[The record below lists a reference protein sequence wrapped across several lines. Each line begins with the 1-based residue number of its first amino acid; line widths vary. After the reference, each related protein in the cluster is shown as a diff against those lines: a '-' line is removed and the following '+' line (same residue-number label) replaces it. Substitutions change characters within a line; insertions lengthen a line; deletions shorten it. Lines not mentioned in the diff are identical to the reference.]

1 MTSATSVD
9 VHAYYRQIT
18 DVDIAQV
25 ARELLA
31 GRVTGEARD
40 TLQCDCPNHQSQS
53 HRSLHIMLDKQGW
66 YCFGCGVGGDVL
78 QLVEFIQRGQVTR
91 GQSGRMPESHRQA
104 RDFLASRAG
113 MPSLSKLA
121 LGGSEDAEQAH
132 ALTLRVREALTELAE
147 FYHQRLLATP
157 DVLAWFRNKYGISDE
172 TAARLKI
179 GFAVNTEPSVIRA
192 LMDGPGAFTK
202 RELAASSAF
211 RPTAQDGLIPFF
223 DGRIVFPYWSRGRVA
238 FMIGRQTPWTPD
250 QSWERAK
257 YKKLAVQNDRDCSHV
272 APCIRN
278 DLLFNEDMLLT
289 RPERVILTE
298 GVTDCISLMEHG
310 FPTVSPVTVQIREAD
325 WGRLLPK
332 LAGVKTV
339 YICQDNEVSEAG
351 MNGAMRTARTL
362 ADHGI
367 LTRLA
372 VLPLGEKQQN
382 ARCELRERFG
392 VEGSVTPRELA
403 ILLAGKDQDEIQQA
417 QALLGDAKIDVNEY
431 FAAGR
436 TAADF
441 EGILAAAQTPL
452 ELAISKLSTE
462 IPDAELSRL
471 LNPILS
477 EVGRLDPIQRDG
489 HFRLIQS
496 RFGKVRMPVATLRK
510 QLKVVEMAR
519 PVKKPGSSG
528 NGIFS
533 PAAAAEAG
541 GGPEPPSLRS
551 IQVNN
556 RQLREIITDAWAAI
570 HAINDAKGPDGTER
584 PFLFQNGGALVRIA
598 GTGAQTRIEALGD
611 TAMYGILAR
620 SANWHNVTEE
630 AVTAAPPS
638 RDTARD
644 MLVNP
649 DPGLPPLDSVVRTP
663 TFGKDATLITAPGY
677 HRTDALWM
685 FPDDSLK
692 IPEVPKSPTR
702 DQIGCARALLADE
715 LLVDFPFVRDSDRAH
730 AIAAILLPFLR
741 RMIAGLAPIHLI
753 EAPTQGSGKGLL
765 ASLISVVSTGLAAE
779 GRTVPENEDEVRKM
793 ITAELVTGRPIIL
806 LDNLSEKRV
815 LDSPALASVVTVPYW
830 TDRLLGESEML
841 HLRNNALWLMT
852 GNNPRLSAELSRRC
866 IRLRIDPRID
876 MPWLRGGF
884 RHPLITE
891 WAQANRSALVHAAL
905 TLIQAWIAA
914 GRPMHETRLG
924 SFEKWSEVMGGVL
937 DVAGIPGFL
946 ANLNELYEA
955 SDGDGQLWREFT
967 GAWWDTFRAEP
978 KKVSDLTQ
986 FCEERDLMLN
996 ARGEGSVRSQQT
1008 RLGKALATKRDR
1020 VFNGLTVKRIN
1031 QGKHKG
1037 SIFYALA
1044 RTSGPESNSLHTP
1057 DLLDLLDGDDGDV
1070 GGDLGDVAEKRPH
1083 SLGPIDPITYREN
1096 GDVGDVG
1103 DVFPASSREELSL
1116 SHSYTHSCTDTCERD
1131 THTHIRESPENVP
1144 NVPNVPMAS
1153 ATKTKQ
1159 TTSFMGTFG
1168 AEVPMTSPQ
1177 GPQRPQRPQL
1187 GGHDEVDLAK
1197 LPETAATEPP

>member
-1 MTSATSVD
+1 VTAPPVD
-9 VHAYYRQIT
+9 VHTYYRQVS
-18 DVDIAQV
+18 DVDIGEI
-25 ARELLA
+25 ARELLG
-31 GRVTGEARD
+31 GRITQESRQ
-40 TLQCDCPNHQSQS
+40 TLYCDCPNHRSQS
-53 HRSLHIMLDKQGW
+53 HRSLHVWLDKQGW
-66 YCFGCGVGGDVL
+66 FCHACGTGGDVL
-78 QLVEFIQRGQVTR
+78 QLVEFVRFGVVTR
-91 GQSGRMPESHRQA
+91 GQSGFMPDSHRQA
-104 RDFLASRAG
+104 RDFLAARVRL
-113 MPSLSKLA
+113 PPLSTLA
-121 LGGSEDAEQAH
+121 SGSSEEAEEAH
-132 ALTLRVREALTELAE
+132 QIRLRIREALTA
-147 FYHQRLLATP
+147 FADVYHRRLVGNP
-157 DVLAWFRNKYGISDE
+157 EVLAWFRGKYGICEE
-172 TAARLKI
+172 TISRLQI
-179 GFAVNTEPSVIRA
+179 GYAENGEPSVART
-192 LMDGPGAFTK
+192 LMDGPGAFTM
-202 RELAASSAF
+202 RELAAISVF
-211 RPTAQDGLIPFF
+211 RPTAQDGLVPFF
-223 DGRIVFPYWSRGRVA
+223 EGRIVFPYWSRGHVV
-238 FMIGRQTPWTPD
+238 FMIGRRTPWTPD
-250 QSWERAK
+250 HEWEKSK
-257 YKKLAVQNDRDCSHV
+257 YKKLA
-272 APCIRN
+272 IRN
-278 DLLFNEDMLLT
+278 DRNNSHVSPYIRNDVLYNEDVLLA
-289 RPERVILTE
+289 RPERVIITE

-310 FPTVSPVTVQIREAD
+310 FPVVSPVTVQIREAD
-325 WGRLLPK
+325 WERLLPK

-339 YICQDNEVSEAG
+339 YICQDNEVSETG
-351 MNGAMRTARTL
+351 MQGALKTA
-362 ADHGI
+362 GI
-367 LTRLA
+367 LAAHRIATRVA
-372 VLPLGEKQQN
+372 VLPLGDKQQA
-382 ARCELRERFG
+382 AREKLASLPG
-392 VEGSVTPRELA
+392 GSAEA
-403 ILLAGKDQDEIQQA
+403 D
-417 QALLGDAKIDVNEY
+417 ALMADAKIDVNEF
-431 FAAGR
+431 FASGR
-436 TAADF
+436 AAADF
-441 EGILAAAQTPL
+441 EAILAAAQTPL

-462 IPDAELSRL
+462 IPDADLSRL
-471 LNPILS
+471 LEPILS
-477 EVGRLDPIQRDG
+477 EVGRLNPIEQDR
-489 HFRLIQS
+489 HLRLIQT
-496 RFGKVRMPVATLRK
+496 RCGKVRMPVTTLRK
-510 QLKVVEMAR
+510 QLKVVEIAR
-519 PVKKPGSSG
+519 PRGRSG
-528 NGIFS
+528 AFGGAGL
-533 PAAAAEAG
+533 PEAEPG
-541 GGPEPPSLRS
+541 GGPESPSLRS

-556 RQLREIITDAWAAI
+556 RQLRDIIADAWTAI
-570 HAINDAKGPDGTER
+570 HTINDAKGPDGTER

-685 FPDDSLK
+685 FRDDSLK
-692 IPEVPKSPTR
+692 ISEVPTNPSR
-702 DQIGCARALLADE
+702 EQIASARALLVDE

-765 ASLISVVSTGLAAE
+765 ASLISIVSTGLAAE

-815 LDSPALASVVTVPYW
+815 LESSALASVVTVPYW

-884 RHPLITE
+884 KHPLITE
-891 WAQANRSALVHAAL
+891 WAQENRSALVHAAL

-914 GRPMHETRLG
+914 GQPLHETRLG

-946 ANLNELYEA
+946 GNLNELYEA

-967 GAWWDTFRAEP
+967 GAWWDAFRAEP

-996 ARGEGSVRSQQT
+996 VRGDGSARSQQT

-1044 RTSGPESNSLHTP
+1044 PANSPERNSPHGP
-1057 DLLDLLDGDDGDV
+1057 DLLGLLDGDVDADGGDV
-1070 GGDLGDVAEKRPH
+1070 GDLVEKRPH
-1083 SLGPIDPITYREN
+1083 SLGPIDPITCRQF

-1103 DVFPASSREELSL
+1103 DLFPASSREEISL
-1116 SHSYTHSCTDTCERD
+1116 THSCTHTCESGA
-1131 THTHIRESPENVP
+1131 HIKESPENVP
-1144 NVPNVPMAS
+1144 NVPMVPV
-1153 ATKTKQ
+1153 TETKQ
-1159 TTSFMGTFG
+1159 AASFMGTFG
-1168 AEVPMTSPQ
+1168 TDVPMTSPQ
-1177 GPQRPQRPQL
+1177 RPQPGNR
-1187 GGHDEVDLAK
+1187 DAVDLAK
-1197 LPETAATEPP
+1197 LPKTAATEPP

>member
-1 MTSATSVD
+1 VTAPPVD
-9 VHAYYRQIT
+9 VHTYYRQVT
-18 DVDIAQV
+18 DVDIGEI
-25 ARELLA
+25 ARELL
-31 GRVTGEARD
+31 GDRITQESRQ
-40 TLQCDCPNHQSQS
+40 TLFCDCPNHRSQS
-53 HRSLHIMLDKQGW
+53 HRSLHVWLDKQGW
-66 YCFGCGVGGDVL
+66 FCHACGTGGDVL
-78 QLVEFIQRGQVTR
+78 QLVEFVRFGVVTR
-91 GQSGRMPESHRQA
+91 GQSGAMPDSHRQA
-104 RDFLASRAG
+104 RDFLAVRVRL
-113 MPSLSKLA
+113 PPLSTLA
-121 LGGSEDAEQAH
+121 SGSPEQAEEAH
-132 ALTLRVREALTELAE
+132 QIRLRVREALTASAGV
-147 FYHQRLLATP
+147 YHQRLAGNP
-157 DVLAWFRNKYGISDE
+157 EVLAWFQGKYGISGE
-172 TAARLKI
+172 TIGRLQI
-179 GFAVNTEPSVIRA
+179 GYAENSEPSVART
-192 LMDGPGAFTK
+192 LMDGPGTFTP
-202 RELAASSAF
+202 RELTATSVF
-211 RPTAQDGLIPFF
+211 RPTAQDGLVPFF
-223 DGRIVFPYWSRGRVA
+223 DGRIVFPYWSRGHVV
-238 FMIGRQTPWTPD
+238 FMIGRSTPWTPD
-250 QSWERAK
+250 HEWEKSK
-257 YKKLAVQNDRDCSHV
+257 YKKLAIHNDRNNSHV
-272 APCIRN
+272 SPYIRN
-278 DLLFNEDMLLT
+278 DVLFNEDVLLA
-289 RPERVILTE
+289 RPERVIITE

-310 FPTVSPVTVQIREAD
+310 FPVVSPVTVQIREAD
-325 WGRLLPK
+325 WERLLPK

-351 MNGAMRTARTL
+351 MQGALKSARIL
-362 ADHGI
+362 SAHGI
-367 LTRLA
+367 TTRVA
-372 VLPLGEKQQN
+372 VLPLADKQRAAREKLG
-382 ARCELRERFG
+382 ALPG
-392 VEGSVTPRELA
+392 GSAEA
-403 ILLAGKDQDEIQQA
+403 D
-417 QALLGDAKIDVNEY
+417 ALMADAKIDVNEF
-431 FAAGR
+431 FASGK

-441 EGILAAAQTPL
+441 EAILAAAQTPL

-462 IPDAELSRL
+462 VPDGDLSRL

-477 EVGRLDPIQRDG
+477 EVGRLDPIQQDW
-489 HFRLIQS
+489 HLRLIQT
-496 RFGKVRMPVATLRK
+496 RCGKVRMPVATLRK
-510 QLKVVEMAR
+510 QLKVVEIAR
-519 PVKKPGSSG
+519 PKTQPGASS
-528 NGIFS
+528 NGGFRD
-533 PAAAAEAG
+533 AEAAE
-541 GGPEPPSLRS
+541 PKSPSLRS

-556 RQLREIITDAWAAI
+556 RQLRDIIADAWTAI
-570 HAINDAKGPDGTER
+570 HTINDAKGPDGTER

-677 HRTDALWM
+677 HRSDALWM
-685 FPDDSLK
+685 FPDDSLD
-692 IPEVPKSPTR
+692 IPEVPAKPTR
-702 DQIGCARALLADE
+702 EQIASARALLVDE

-765 ASLISVVSTGLAAE
+765 ASLISIVSTGLAAE

-815 LDSPALASVVTVPYW
+815 LESSALASVVTVPYW

-891 WAQANRSALVHAAL
+891 WAQENRSALVHAAL

-914 GRPMHETRLG
+914 GRPLHETRLG

-946 ANLNELYEA
+946 GNLNELYEA

-967 GAWWDTFRAEP
+967 GAWWDAFRAEP

-996 ARGEGSVRSQQT
+996 VRGDGSARSQQT

-1020 VFNGLTVKRIN
+1020 VFNGFTVKRIN

-1037 SIFYALA
+1037 SIFYALETA
-1044 RTSGPESNSLHTP
+1044 NSPERNSPHGP
-1057 DLLDLLDGDDGDV
+1057 DLLELLDGDVDADGGDV
-1070 GGDLGDVAEKRPH
+1070 GDLAEKRPH
-1083 SLGPIDPITYREN
+1083 SLGPIDPITCRQF

-1103 DVFPASSREELSL
+1103 DLFPAFSREEISL
-1116 SHSYTHSCTDTCERD
+1116 SHSCTNTCESGAQ
-1131 THTHIRESPENVP
+1131 IKESPENVP
-1144 NVPNVPMAS
+1144 NVPNVPIAPV
-1153 ATKTKQ
+1153 TETKQ
-1159 TTSFMGTFG
+1159 TGSVMGTFS
-1168 AEVPMTSPQ
+1168 ANVPITS
-1177 GPQRPQRPQL
+1177 PQRPQPGNR
-1187 GGHDEVDLAK
+1187 GAVDLAK

>member
-1 MTSATSVD
+1 V
-9 VHAYYRQIT
+9 T
-18 DVDIAQV
+18 DVDIGEI
-25 ARELLA
+25 ARELL
-31 GRVTGEARD
+31 GDRITQESRQ
-40 TLQCDCPNHQSQS
+40 TLFCDCPNHRSQS
-53 HRSLHIMLDKQGW
+53 HRSLHVWLDKQGW
-66 YCFGCGVGGDVL
+66 FCHACGTGGDVL
-78 QLVEFIQRGQVTR
+78 QLVEFVRFGVVTR
-91 GQSGRMPESHRQA
+91 GQSGSMPDSHRQA
-104 RDFLASRAG
+104 RDFLAIRVRL
-113 MPSLSKLA
+113 PPLSTLA
-121 LGGSEDAEQAH
+121 SGNPEQAEEAH
-132 ALTLRVREALTELAE
+132 QLTLRVREALTASADA
-147 FYHQRLLATP
+147 YYQRLAGNP
-157 DVLAWFRNKYGISDE
+157 EVLAWFRGKYGISEE
-172 TAARLKI
+172 TISRLQI
-179 GFAVNTEPSVIRA
+179 GFAENGVPSVART
-192 LMDGPGAFTK
+192 LMDGPGAFTM
-202 RELAASSAF
+202 RELSATSVF
-211 RPTAQDGLIPFF
+211 RPTAQDGLVPFF
-223 DGRIVFPYWSRGRVA
+223 DGRIVFPYWSRGHVV
-238 FMIGRQTPWTPD
+238 FMIGRSTPWTPD
-250 QSWERAK
+250 HEWEKSK
-257 YKKLAVQNDRDCSHV
+257 YKKLAIHNDRNNSHV
-272 APCIRN
+272 STCIRN
-278 DLLFNEDMLLT
+278 DVLYNEDVLLA
-289 RPERVILTE
+289 RPERVIITE

-310 FPTVSPVTVQIREAD
+310 FPVVSPVTVQIREAD
-325 WGRLLPK
+325 WERLLPK

-339 YICQDNEVSEAG
+339 YICQDNEISEAG
-351 MNGAMRTARTL
+351 MQGALKTAHIL
-362 ADHGI
+362 AQHGI
-367 LTRLA
+367 ATRVA
-372 VLPLGEKQQN
+372 VLPLGKKQQA
-382 ARCELRERFG
+382 ARETLASLPG
-392 VEGSVTPRELA
+392 GSA
-403 ILLAGKDQDEIQQA
+403 DAD
-417 QALLGDAKIDVNEY
+417 ALMADAKIDVNEF
-431 FAAGR
+431 FASGK

-441 EGILAAAQTPL
+441 EAILAAAQTPL

-462 IPDAELSRL
+462 IPDADLSRL

-477 EVGRLDPIQRDG
+477 EVGRLDPIQQDW
-489 HFRLIQS
+489 HLRLIQT
-496 RFGKVRMPVATLRK
+496 RCGKVRMPVATLRK
-510 QLKVVEMAR
+510 QLKVVEIAR
-519 PVKKPGSSG
+519 PNTKPGASS
-528 NGIFS
+528 NGGFRD
-533 PAAAAEAG
+533 AAAAEPG
-541 GGPEPPSLRS
+541 GGPESPSLRS

-556 RQLREIITDAWAAI
+556 RQLRDIIADAWTAI
-570 HAINDAKGPDGTER
+570 HTINDAKGPDGTER

-663 TFGKDATLITAPGY
+663 TFGKDAMLITTPGY
-677 HRTDALWM
+677 HRSDALWM
-685 FPDDSLK
+685 FPDDSLN
-692 IPEVPKSPTR
+692 IPEVPAKPTR
-702 DQIGCARALLADE
+702 EQIASARALLVDE

-765 ASLISVVSTGLAAE
+765 ASLISIVSTGLAAE

-815 LDSPALASVVTVPYW
+815 LESPALASVVTVPYW

-891 WAQANRSALVHAAL
+891 WAQENRSALVHAAL

-914 GRPMHETRLG
+914 GRPLHETRLG

-937 DVAGIPGFL
+937 KVAGIPGFL
-946 ANLNELYEA
+946 GNLNELYEA
-955 SDGDGQLWREFT
+955 SDSDGQMWREFT
-967 GAWWDTFRAEP
+967 ATWWEAYRDEP

-986 FCEERDLMLN
+986 FCEERDLML
-996 ARGEGSVRSQQT
+996 AVRGDGSARSQQT
-1008 RLGKALATKRDR
+1008 RLGKALGTKRDR

-1044 RTSGPESNSLHTP
+1044 PATSPGGNPPHEP
-1057 DLLDLLDGDDGDV
+1057 DLLDLADGDV
-1070 GGDLGDVAEKRPH
+1070 ATEDGDVGDVAEKRPH
-1083 SLGPIDPITYREN
+1083 SIGPIEPITCRQN

-1103 DVFPASSREELSL
+1103 DLFQVSSRERNSL
-1116 SHSYTHSCTDTCERD
+1116 SHSCTHTCESGA
-1131 THTHIRESPENVP
+1131 HVKEGPENVP
-1144 NVPNVPMAS
+1144 NVPNVPIAS
-1153 ATKTKQ
+1153 VTETKQ
-1159 TTSFMGTFG
+1159 GKYVMGTFG
-1168 AEVPMTSPQ
+1168 ANVPMTSPQ
-1177 GPQRPQRPQL
+1177 GPQQGNRDPI
-1187 GGHDEVDLAK
+1187 DLAK

>member
-1 MTSATSVD
+1 MTAPPVD
-9 VHAYYRQIT
+9 VHTYYRQVT
-18 DVDIAQV
+18 DVDIGEI
-25 ARELLA
+25 ARELL
-31 GRVTGEARD
+31 GDRITQESRQ
-40 TLQCDCPNHQSQS
+40 TLFCDCPNHRSQS
-53 HRSLHIMLDKQGW
+53 HRSLHVWLDKQGW
-66 YCFGCGVGGDVL
+66 FCHACSIGGDVL
-78 QLVEFIQRGQVTR
+78 QLVEFVRFGVVTR
-91 GQSGRMPESHRQA
+91 GQSGSMPDSHRQA
-104 RDFLASRAG
+104 RDVLAARVRL
-113 MPSLSKLA
+113 PPLSKFA
-121 LGGSEDAEQAH
+121 SGSPEQAEEAH
-132 ALTLRVREALTELAE
+132 QLTLRVREALTA
-147 FYHQRLLATP
+147 FADVYHQRLVGNP
-157 DVLAWFRNKYGISDE
+157 EVLAWFRGKYGISEE
-172 TAARLKI
+172 TISRLQI
-179 GFAVNTEPSVIRA
+179 GYAENGAPSVART
-192 LMDGPGAFTK
+192 LMDGPGAFTM
-202 RELAASSAF
+202 RELAATSVF
-211 RPTAQDGLIPFF
+211 RPTAQDGLVPFF
-223 DGRIVFPYWSRGRVA
+223 DGRIVFPYWSRGHVV
-238 FMIGRQTPWTPD
+238 FMIGRSTPWTPD
-250 QSWERAK
+250 HEWEKSK
-257 YKKLAVQNDRDCSHV
+257 YKKLAIHNDRNNSHV
-272 APCIRN
+272 SPYIRN
-278 DLLFNEDMLLT
+278 DVLYNEDVLLA
-289 RPERVILTE
+289 RPERVIITE

-310 FPTVSPVTVQIREAD
+310 FPVVSPVTVQIREAD
-325 WGRLLPK
+325 WERLLPK

-339 YICQDNEVSEAG
+339 YICQDNEISEAG
-351 MNGAMRTARTL
+351 MQGALKTARIL
-362 ADHGI
+362 AQHGI
-367 LTRLA
+367 ATRVA
-372 VLPLGEKQQN
+372 VLPLGKKQQA
-382 ARCELRERFG
+382 ARETLASLP
-392 VEGSVTPRELA
+392 VGSAEADGLMA
-403 ILLAGKDQDEIQQA
+403 
-417 QALLGDAKIDVNEY
+417 DAKIDVNEF
-431 FAAGR
+431 FASGKM
-436 TAADF
+436 AADF
-441 EGILAAAQTPL
+441 EAILATAQTPL

-462 IPDAELSRL
+462 IPDADLSRL

-477 EVGRLDPIQRDG
+477 EVGRLDPIQQDW
-489 HFRLIQS
+489 HLRLIQT
-496 RFGKVRMPVATLRK
+496 RCGKVRMPVATLRK
-510 QLKVVEMAR
+510 QLKVVEIAR
-519 PVKKPGSSG
+519 PKKKGGGGSG
-528 NGIFS
+528 AGGFQD
-533 PAAAAEAG
+533 AAAAEPDG
-541 GGPEPPSLRS
+541 GTVSPPLRS

-556 RQLREIITDAWAAI
+556 RQLRDIIADSWTAI
-570 HAINDAKGPDGTER
+570 HTINDAKGPDGTER

-663 TFGKDATLITAPGY
+663 TFGKDATLITASGY
-677 HRTDALWM
+677 HRRDALWM
-685 FPDDSLK
+685 FPDDSLD
-692 IPEVPKSPTR
+692 IPEVPAKPTR
-702 DQIGCARALLADE
+702 EQIARARTLLVDE

-765 ASLISVVSTGLAAE
+765 ASLISIVSTGLAAE

-815 LDSPALASVVTVPYW
+815 LESSALASVVTVPYW

-891 WAQANRSALVHAAL
+891 WAQENRSALVHAAL

-914 GRPMHETRLG
+914 GRPLHETRLG

-946 ANLNELYEA
+946 GNLNELYEA

-967 GAWWDTFRAEP
+967 GAWWDAFRAEP

-996 ARGEGSVRSQQT
+996 VRGDGSARSQQT

-1020 VFNGLTVKRIN
+1020 VFNGLTVRRIN

-1037 SIFYALA
+1037 SIFYALETA
-1044 RTSGPESNSLHTP
+1044 NSPERNSPHGP
-1057 DLLDLLDGDDGDV
+1057 DLLELLDGDVDADGGDV
-1070 GGDLGDVAEKRPH
+1070 GDLAEKRPH
-1083 SLGPIDPITYREN
+1083 SLGPIDPITCRQF

-1103 DVFPASSREELSL
+1103 DLFPASSREEISL
-1116 SHSYTHSCTDTCERD
+1116 THSCTDTCESGA
-1131 THTHIRESPENVP
+1131 HIKESPENVP
-1144 NVPNVPMAS
+1144 NVPIAPV
-1153 ATKTKQ
+1153 TETKQ
-1159 TTSFMGTFG
+1159 TDSVMGTFS
-1168 AEVPMTSPQ
+1168 ANVPITS
-1177 GPQRPQRPQL
+1177 PQRPQPGNR
-1187 GGHDEVDLAK
+1187 GAVDLAK

>member
-1 MTSATSVD
+1 
-9 VHAYYRQIT
+9 
-18 DVDIAQV
+18 
-25 ARELLA
+25 
-31 GRVTGEARD
+31 
-40 TLQCDCPNHQSQS
+40 
-53 HRSLHIMLDKQGW
+53 
-66 YCFGCGVGGDVL
+66 
-78 QLVEFIQRGQVTR
+78 
-91 GQSGRMPESHRQA
+91 MPDSHRQA
-104 RDFLASRAG
+104 RDFLAARVRL
-113 MPSLSKLA
+113 PPLSKLA
-121 LGGSEDAEQAH
+121 SGSPEQAEEAH
-132 ALTLRVREALTELAE
+132 QLTLRVREALTASADV
-147 FYHQRLLATP
+147 YHQRLVGNP
-157 DVLAWFRNKYGISDE
+157 EVLAWFRGKYGISEE
-172 TAARLKI
+172 TISRLQI
-179 GFAVNTEPSVIRA
+179 GYAENGVPSVART
-192 LMDGPGAFTK
+192 LMDGPGAFTM
-202 RELAASSAF
+202 RELAATSVF
-211 RPTAQDGLIPFF
+211 RPTAQDGLVPFF
-223 DGRIVFPYWSRGRVA
+223 DGRIVFPYWSRGHVV
-238 FMIGRQTPWTPD
+238 FMIGRSTPWTPD
-250 QSWERAK
+250 HEWEKSK
-257 YKKLAVQNDRDCSHV
+257 YKKLAIHNDRNNSHV
-272 APCIRN
+272 SPYIRN
-278 DLLFNEDMLLT
+278 DVLYNEDVLLA
-289 RPERVILTE
+289 RPERVIITE

-310 FPTVSPVTVQIREAD
+310 FPVVSPVTVQIREAD
-325 WGRLLPK
+325 WERLLPK

-339 YICQDNEVSEAG
+339 YICQDNEISEAG
-351 MNGAMRTARTL
+351 MQGALKTARIL
-362 ADHGI
+362 AQHGI
-367 LTRLA
+367 ATRVA
-372 VLPLGEKQQN
+372 VLPLGKKQQA
-382 ARCELRERFG
+382 ARETLASLPG
-392 VEGSVTPRELA
+392 GSAEA
-403 ILLAGKDQDEIQQA
+403 D
-417 QALLGDAKIDVNEY
+417 ALMADAKIDVNEF
-431 FAAGR
+431 FASGK

-441 EGILAAAQTPL
+441 EAILAAAQTPL

-462 IPDAELSRL
+462 IPDADLSRL

-477 EVGRLDPIQRDG
+477 EVGRLDPIQQDW
-489 HFRLIQS
+489 HLRLIQT
-496 RFGKVRMPVATLRK
+496 RCGKVRMPVATLRK
-510 QLKVVEMAR
+510 QLKVVEIAR
-519 PVKKPGSSG
+519 PRGRSRGFGGAGLPE
-528 NGIFS
+528 
-533 PAAAAEAG
+533 AEPG
-541 GGPEPPSLRS
+541 GGPESPSLRS

-556 RQLREIITDAWAAI
+556 RQLRDIIADAWTAI
-570 HAINDAKGPDGTER
+570 HTINDAKGPDGTER

-685 FPDDSLK
+685 FRDDSLK
-692 IPEVPKSPTR
+692 IPEVPTNPSR
-702 DQIGCARALLADE
+702 EQVGCARALLVDE

-765 ASLISVVSTGLAAE
+765 ASLISIVSTGLAAE

-815 LDSPALASVVTVPYW
+815 LESPALASVVTVPYW

-884 RHPLITE
+884 KHPLITE
-891 WAQANRSALVHAAL
+891 WAQENRSALVHAAL

-914 GRPMHETRLG
+914 GQPLHETRLG

-946 ANLNELYEA
+946 GNLNELYEA

-967 GAWWDTFRAEP
+967 GAWWDVFRAEP

-996 ARGEGSVRSQQT
+996 VRGDGSARSQQT

-1044 RTSGPESNSLHTP
+1044 PANSPGRNPPREP
-1057 DLLDLLDGDDGDV
+1057 DLLDLADGDV
-1070 GGDLGDVAEKRPH
+1070 AAEDGDVGDVAEKRPH
-1083 SLGPIDPITYREN
+1083 SIGPIEPITCRQN

-1103 DVFPASSREELSL
+1103 DLFPVSSRERIL
-1116 SHSYTHSCTDTCERD
+1116 SHTRAHIHARAA
-1131 THTHIRESPENVP
+1131 HT
-1144 NVPNVPMAS
+1144 
-1153 ATKTKQ
+1153 
-1159 TTSFMGTFG
+1159 
-1168 AEVPMTSPQ
+1168 
-1177 GPQRPQRPQL
+1177 
-1187 GGHDEVDLAK
+1187 
-1197 LPETAATEPP
+1197 

>member
-1 MTSATSVD
+1 MTGPPVD
-9 VHAYYRQIT
+9 VHTYYRQVT
-18 DVDIAQV
+18 DLDIGEI
-25 ARELLA
+25 ARELLG
-31 GRVTGEARD
+31 GRITQESRQ
-40 TLQCDCPNHQSQS
+40 TLYCDCPNHRSQS
-53 HRSLHIMLDKQGW
+53 HRSLHVWLDKQGW
-66 YCFGCGVGGDVL
+66 FCHACGTGGDVL
-78 QLVEFIQRGQVTR
+78 QLVEFVRFGRVTR
-91 GQSGRMPESHRQA
+91 GQAGSMPDSHRQA
-104 RDFLASRAG
+104 RDFLAARVRL
-113 MPSLSKLA
+113 PPLSKLA
-121 LGGSEDAEQAH
+121 AGSPEQAEEAH
-132 ALTLRVREALTELAE
+132 QITSRVREALTAAAGV
-147 FYHQRLLATP
+147 YHQQLVANP
-157 DVLAWFRNKYGISDE
+157 EVLAWFRGKYGISEE
-172 TAARLKI
+172 TIDRLQI
-179 GFAVNTEPSVIRA
+179 GYSENGEPSVSRTLI
-192 LMDGPGAFTK
+192 DGPGAFTK
-202 RELAASSAF
+202 RELTATSVF
-211 RPTAQDGLIPFF
+211 RPTAQDGLVPFF
-223 DGRIVFPYWSRGRVA
+223 DGRIVFPYWSRGHVV
-238 FMIGRQTPWTPD
+238 FMIGRSTPWTPD
-250 QSWERAK
+250 HEWEKSK
-257 YKKLAVQNDRDCSHV
+257 YKKLAVRNDRNNSHV
-272 APCIRN
+272 SPCIRN
-278 DLLFNEDMLLT
+278 DVLYNEDVLHS
-289 RPERVILTE
+289 RPERVIITE

-310 FPTVSPVTVQIREAD
+310 FPVVSPVTVQIRDAD
-325 WGRLLPK
+325 WERLLPK
-332 LAGVKTV
+332 LGGVKTV
-339 YICQDNEVSEAG
+339 YICQDNEISEAG
-351 MNGAMRTARTL
+351 MQGALKTARIL
-362 ADHGI
+362 AQHGI
-367 LTRLA
+367 ATRVA
-372 VLPLGEKQQN
+372 VVPLGKKQQA
-382 ARCELRERFG
+382 ARETIASLPG
-392 VEGSVTPRELA
+392 GSADV
-403 ILLAGKDQDEIQQA
+403 D
-417 QALLGDAKIDVNEY
+417 ALMADAKIDVNEF
-431 FAAGR
+431 FASGK

-441 EGILAAAQTPL
+441 EAILAAAQTAL

-462 IPDAELSRL
+462 IPDADLSRL
-471 LNPILS
+471 LNPILT
-477 EVGRLDPIQRDG
+477 EVGRLDPIQQDW
-489 HFRLIQS
+489 HLRLIQT
-496 RFGKVRMPVATLRK
+496 RCGKLRMPVATLRK
-510 QLKVVEMAR
+510 QLKVVEISR
-519 PVKKPGSSG
+519 QKKKPGVST
-528 NGIFS
+528 NGGFRDAAVAEPGDGPES
-533 PAAAAEAG
+533 PA
-541 GGPEPPSLRS
+541 LRS

-556 RQLREIITDAWAAI
+556 RQLRDIIADAWTAI
-570 HAINDAKGPDGTER
+570 HTINDTKAPDGTER

-663 TFGKDATLITAPGY
+663 TFGKDAMLITTPGY
-677 HRTDALWM
+677 HRSDALWM
-685 FPDDSLK
+685 FPDDSLD
-692 IPEVPKSPTR
+692 IPEVPAKPTYE
-702 DQIGCARALLADE
+702 QIATARALLVDE

-765 ASLISVVSTGLAAE
+765 ASLISIVSTGLAAE

-815 LDSPALASVVTVPYW
+815 LESSALASVVTVPYW

-852 GNNPRLSAELSRRC
+852 GNNPRLSAELGRRC

-891 WAQANRSALVHAAL
+891 WAQENRSALVHAAL

-914 GRPMHETRLG
+914 GQPLHETRLG

-946 ANLNELYEA
+946 GNLNELYEA

-996 ARGEGSVRSQQT
+996 VRGDGSARSQQT

-1044 RTSGPESNSLHTP
+1044 PANSHDRNSPHGP
-1057 DLLDLLDGDDGDV
+1057 DLLALLDGDVAAED
-1070 GGDLGDVAEKRPH
+1070 GDLGDVAEKRPH
-1083 SLGPIDPITYREN
+1083 SLGPIDPITCRQF

-1103 DVFPASSREELSL
+1103 DLFPASSREEISL
-1116 SHSYTHSCTDTCERD
+1116 SHSCTHTCESGA
-1131 THTHIRESPENVP
+1131 HIKESPENVP
-1144 NVPNVPMAS
+1144 NVPNVPIALV
-1153 ATKTKQ
+1153 TETKQ
-1159 TTSFMGTFG
+1159 KDSVMGTFSG
-1168 AEVPMTSPQ
+1168 NVPITS
-1177 GPQRPQRPQL
+1177 PQRPQP
-1187 GGHDEVDLAK
+1187 GNCGAVDLAK
-1197 LPETAATEPP
+1197 LPETVATEPP